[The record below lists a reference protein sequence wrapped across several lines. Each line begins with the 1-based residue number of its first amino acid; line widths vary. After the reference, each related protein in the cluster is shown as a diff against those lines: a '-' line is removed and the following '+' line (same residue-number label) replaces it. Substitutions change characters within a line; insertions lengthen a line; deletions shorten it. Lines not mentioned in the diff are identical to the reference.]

1 MMRYVAVYLKDMTE
15 ITKYL
20 SGQRPSD
27 LHLKALHPEQDAKLL
42 ITRLRSSES
51 AWNHKR
57 KFNKN
62 LFLKLLLE
70 HFAIGQNNLNI

>member
-1 MMRYVAVYLKDMTE
+1 MMRHVAVYLKDMTK

-20 SGQRPSD
+20 SSQRPSD
-27 LHLKALHPEQDAKLL
+27 LHLKALPPEQDAKLP
-42 ITRLRSSES
+42 ITRLRPSEN

-62 LFLKLLLE
+62 SFLKLLLE
-70 HFAIGQNNLNI
+70 HFTIGQNNLNI